1 MTHDHAARGR
11 AGRRRAK
18 VEAGYHARAVKLT
31 SAAVA
36 CAAITALG
44 PIGVRGAVLIVPSEP
59 YTYLWDAMEAAQEG
73 DTIMVLPG
81 WYGISSAHPLKNDLT
96 IIGSESSTTTVEYDR
111 RDWRA
116 VFKAEGVR
124 GVVIE
129 GLTILGSWGERSS
142 TQNLPI
148 GGGALFCTG
157 SEVLLRDC
165 VLAWSQLGTLGTSRG
180 NGGGIYAS
188 DGSSLT
194 LVNCVVRDNDAGKGG
209 GIYLYAHPS
218 PCSLRMTGCVIESNR
233 GVGAGIFLIGS
244 GEIVLENCTI
254 AHNYGGG
261 IICEDTRLTMRNCTV
276 VDNVSYTSGGGI
288 YVYDSDFSATNSVI
302 ANNWA
307 NAGGTDG
314 STGGAGI
321 WFSGTGTMVLTDS
334 TIAGNKV
341 GERMNEDLYRRGGG
355 LFIEGGTATIANCIF
370 WDNTQDISVSTG
382 ANLTV
387 GHCDTEDMLTGPGF
401 FHSEPRFVDPEN
413 GDFRLL
419 GDSPCID
426 MGLYDPD
433 IIPGTDIE
441 GKPRVVFGRF
451 LDLPDLGAYEYDPS
465 VPLQVCTRSLPG
477 AIADHQYRAELKAT
491 GGFAPYSWSL
501 VSGGLPAGL
510 SFSPQGILFGA
521 PAAPG
526 TYQLTFSVGNLQ
538 GEAQQ
543 AYQLDISSYQRWYV
557 DAKAVSSGDG
567 KSWETAFGSVQEAAD
582 AAGEGDVVQVAPG
595 QYSGPA
601 TVATPI
607 DLLGPGSDLAT
618 IDGQQ
623 KGSAISFWLLP
634 FGKLSG
640 FTIKNGLADKGGGLF
655 LYESGI
661 TIENCVIESNS
672 ANYLGGGIYANLSPA
687 KIRDCVVRNNAT
699 GLGTYYAVQAG
710 GGIYSYFSPLE
721 IDRCMVE
728 NNGVKQAGY
737 PYWGGGL
744 TLHGS
749 HPKLTNSLI
758 VKNYLDSP
766 SSYKLGAGIWA
777 MFGSPIIINCTI
789 ADNFVEPDP
798 FFYYRVGGLGA
809 AECMATVRNCI
820 LWGNGVDVLEAPA
833 EFSVVG
839 TPPEWAQGPGNINL
853 DPEFVD
859 PASGDY
865 RLKDTSPCIDAGWN
879 SCINGYE
886 ADLSG
891 QMRVLNGL
899 VDMGAY
905 ENPRHEFGRLSIAK
919 DAGQVAL
926 TWTSSPGE
934 NYTVETGTDLL
945 HWESVATVPS
955 GGLYTTFILPTE
967 SFSPRFY
974 RVVRVQP

>member
-1 MTHDHAARGR
+1 MTFRQAQHVKGAVPAA
-11 AGRRRAK
+11 
-18 VEAGYHARAVKLT
+18 L
-31 SAAVA
+31 AAVA
-36 CAAITALG
+36 VATALTLADGATIVVPSDQFPDLQNAIT
-44 PIGVRGAVLIVPSEP
+44 GAKP
-59 YTYLWDAMEAAQEG
+59 G
-73 DTIMVLPG
+73 DTIMLLPG
-81 WYGISSAHPLKNDLT
+81 GYGVGFEGTSLKDNLR
-96 IIGSESSTTTVEYDR
+96 IIGSGPSTTR
-111 RDWRA
+111 ISISRA
-116 VFKAEGVR
+116 EWGSVFKAKDLQ

-129 GLTILGSWGERSS
+129 GATIVGGWGERSPWDGS
-142 TQNLPI
+142 PV
-148 GGGALFCTG
+148 GGGALLCIG
-157 SEVLLRDC
+157 SDVLLRNC
-165 VLAWSQLGTLGTSRG
+165 VLANSELGGVQTYPEGD
-180 NGGGIYAS
+180 GGAIYAS
-188 DGSSLT
+188 EGSSLT
-194 LVNCVVRDNDAGKGG
+194 LLNCLIRDNHAEYGG
-209 GIYLYAHPS
+209 AIYIFGHPS

-233 GVGAGIFLIGS
+233 STYGGAIRLLGS
-244 GEIVLENCTI
+244 GEITLENCRI
-254 AHNYGGG
+254 ADNYGGG
-261 IICEDTRLTMRNCTV
+261 ISCDRTRLTMSNCSV
-276 VDNVSYTSGGGI
+276 VDNISSAVGGGI
-288 YVYDSDFSATNSVI
+288 YLFDCDFSATNCVI
-302 ANNWA
+302 ANNFAQDWGA
-307 NAGGTDG
+307 TNGPI
-314 STGGAGI
+314 GGAGI
-321 WFSGTGTMVLTDS
+321 WSSVTGIVALTNC
-334 TIAGNKV
+334 TIVRNKV
-341 GERMNEDLYRRGGG
+341 QERINEDLYRRGGG

-370 WDNTQDISVSTG
+370 WDNTQDISVSTT
-382 ANLTV
+382 AKLTV

-401 FHSEPRFVDPEN
+401 FHSEPKFVDPEN

-433 IIPGTDIE
+433 IIPETDIE
-441 GKPRVVFGRF
+441 GKPRVLFGRF

-465 VPLQVCTRSLPG
+465 VPLQICTASLRG
-477 AIADHQYRAELKAT
+477 GIADHEYPAELKAT

-501 VSGGLPAGL
+501 ISGDLPAGV
-510 SFSPQGILFGA
+510 SFSPEGILSGT
-521 PAAPG
+521 PTAPG
-526 TYQLTFSVGNLQ
+526 TYQLTFSVANLQ
-538 GEAQQ
+538 GEAKQQ
-543 AYQLDISSYQRWYV
+543 SCNLDVSGYQNWYV
-557 DAKAVSSGDG
+557 DANAGSPGDG
-567 KSWETAFGSVQEAAD
+567 KSPEAPFSSIQKAAD
-582 AAGEGDVVQVAPG
+582 AAGVGDVVHVGPG
-595 QYSGPA
+595 QYSGPL
-601 TVATPI
+601 TVVSPI
-607 DLLGPGSDLAT
+607 DILGPGSEQAT
-618 IDGQQ
+618 IDGHQ

-672 ANYLGGGIYANLSPA
+672 ANYLGGGVYANLSPA
-687 KIRDCVVRNNAT
+687 KIRDCVVKNNVT

-721 IDRCMVE
+721 IDRCIVE

-777 MFGSPIIINCTI
+777 LFGSPIIVNCTI
-789 ADNFVEPDP
+789 ADNFVEVDP

-820 LWGNGVDVLEAPA
+820 LWGNGVDILEAPA

-853 DPEFVD
+853 DPQFVD

-865 RLKDTSPCIDAGWN
+865 RLKDTSPCVDAGWN
-879 SCINGYE
+879 SYIDGYE
-886 ADLSG
+886 TDLSG

-919 DAGQVAL
+919 DADGLAL
-926 TWTSSPGE
+926 SWTSFPGDT
-934 NYTVETGTDLL
+934 YVIETGTDLL
-945 HWESVATVPS
+945 RWEFVATVPS
-955 GGLYTTFILPTE
+955 SGLYTTFLLPME
-967 SFSPRFY
+967 FLSPGFY